1 MSDKRDY
8 YDLLGVGRSA
18 SDDEIKKAY
27 RKLAMKY
34 HPDRNPGDKKAEA
47 HFKEI
52 NEAYGVLSDGEKRK
66 AYDMFG
72 HAGPAQTGGMG
83 GGFHDF
89 SDAFGSIFEDF
100 FGGGGG
106 GRQRGG
112 KRARQGADLQYNL
125 TIDFE
130 ESLFG
135 KEAEIRLRR
144 PEECVSCRGTGAK
157 GGNTKTCPA
166 CKGAGQVR
174 MQQGPF
180 VINRTCGQCRGAG
193 QTATERCPACRGEG
207 QTIKERTLSVHVP
220 AGVETGTR
228 LRMTGEGEPGSYGGP
243 HGDLY
248 VLLTVRDHPRFVRE
262 GNHIRCDV
270 PTDFVTAIL
279 GGKIEAPT
287 IKGKTTLT
295 IPPGTQDGKIFRLKG
310 LGFPNLRG
318 HGIGDELVRIKITL
332 PTQLSARQ
340 RALLEEYAK
349 LSGDDLDPDDLFG
362 KVKNL
367 FS

>member
-1 MSDKRDY
+1 M
-8 YDLLGVGRSA
+8 
-18 SDDEIKKAY
+18 KKAY
-27 RKLAMKY
+27 RKLAMQY

-52 NEAYGVLSDGEKRK
+52 NEAYSVLSDAEKRK

-72 HAGPAQTGGMG
+72 HAGPAQQTGGQG
-83 GGFHDF
+83 GDFHDF
-89 SDAFGSIFEDF
+89 SDAFGNIFEDL

-106 GRQRGG
+106 QKRGG
-112 KRARQGADLQYNL
+112 SRARQGADLQYNL

-130 ESLFG
+130 ESIFG

-144 PEECVSCRGTGAK
+144 PEGCVSCRGTGAK
-157 GGNTKTCPA
+157 GGHTKTCPA

-207 QTIKERTLSVHVP
+207 QTMIEKTLSLHVP

-228 LRMTGEGEPGSYGGP
+228 LRMTGEGERGSHAGP
-243 HGDLY
+243 PGDLY
-248 VLLTVRDHPRFVRE
+248 ILLTVRDHARFVRD
-262 GNHIRCDV
+262 GDHIRCDV

-287 IKGKTTLT
+287 IKGNTTLT

-318 HGIGDELVRIKITL
+318 HGIGDALVRIKINL
-332 PTQLSARQ
+332 PTKLSTRQ
-340 RALLEEYAK
+340 KELLEEYAK
-349 LSGDDLDPDDLFG
+349 ISGDGTAESDNLIG
-362 KVKNL
+362 KVKSL